1 MKCILELNS
10 VHFTIDLQNKIPCF
24 YSLIH
29 GENNPRCFYLPYP
42 SYEPFRIG
50 SFVGSIDEG
59 GAANCMVVTIAP
71 HGAGTH
77 TECIGHI
84 AKGEY
89 SISATLT
96 DSFFLGYFSTIG
108 VLSVGDDSIISQ
120 NEIQEILL
128 SVPKGTTALALNVSG
143 NFSGDN
149 SGTNPAYFLPE
160 TMEMIVKSGIEHLIV
175 NIPSVDKEE
184 DGGVLASH
192 HTFWNYKRI
201 GSPRFGATI
210 TELAN
215 FPTDLE
221 VGCYIIEIQI
231 APIHSDA
238 SPSRIF
244 LYPIEDFA
252 MTASK

>member
-1 MKCILELNS
+1 MKCTLQLGNQHI
-10 VHFTIDLQNKIPCF
+10 TIDLQNKIPCF
-24 YSLIH
+24 FSLVN

-50 SFVGSIDEG
+50 TFVGSIEEG
-59 GAANCMVVTIAP
+59 GAANCMVVTVAP

-84 AKGEY
+84 ANGDY
-89 SISATLT
+89 SISNTLT
-96 DSFFLGYFSTIG
+96 HSFFLGYFSKVG
-108 VLSVGDDSIISQ
+108 VSAVGEDKVVSHS
-120 NEIQEILL
+120 EIQEILL
-128 SVPKGTTALALNVSG
+128 KLPKETSSLALKIEG
-143 NFSGDN
+143 NFSVDN

-160 TMEMIVKSGIEHLIV
+160 TMELIVKYGIEHLIV

-184 DGGVLASH
+184 DGGILAAH
-192 HTFWNYKRI
+192 HTFWNYKRS

-210 TELAN
+210 TELAT
-215 FPTDLE
+215 FPEDLE
-221 VGCYIIEIQI
+221 AGSYMVEIQI

-244 LYPIEDFA
+244 LYPIEDFV
-252 MTASK
+252 TTDSK

>member
-1 MKCILELNS
+1 MKCTLQLVNQ
-10 VHFTIDLQNKIPCF
+10 HLTIDLQNKIPCF
-24 YSLIH
+24 YSLVN

-50 SFVGSIDEG
+50 SFVGSIQEG

-84 AKGEY
+84 AEGDY
-89 SISATLT
+89 SISNTLT
-96 DSFFLGYFSTIG
+96 NSFFLGYYSMVG
-108 VLSVGDDSIISQ
+108 VISVGEDSVVSHS
-120 NEIQEILL
+120 EIENILSHL
-128 SVPKGTTALALNVSG
+128 PNGTTALALNIEG
-143 NFSGDN
+143 YFSGDN

-160 TMEMIVKSGIEHLIV
+160 TMELIVKSGIEHLIV

-192 HTFWNYKRI
+192 HSFWNYKRN
-201 GSPRFGATI
+201 GFPRFGATI
-210 TELAN
+210 TELAT
-215 FPTDLE
+215 FPEDLE
-221 VGCYIIEIQI
+221 SVSYMVEIQI

-244 LYPIEDFA
+244 LYPIEA
-252 MTASK
+252 LATTASK